1 MENSMSKPENL
12 PLELNSIRDAAIDFA
27 LGRTEKE
34 PEKLADLYQ
43 WYLTDGYGDE
53 VNIIDNVVNFS
64 DLIEN
69 YFSDE
74 TLVFE
79 EGVEASDINDEVRL
93 DYAKQR
99 IEGLLDSSLFVM
111 IKNIENSK
119 GEKAII
125 GYLEEQGLQEVDSGT
140 HWYGIYS
147 SENAFIQDLENSDWL
162 KFLCDVESFTDEEI
176 LKYWN
181 R

>member
-1 MENSMSKPENL
+1 MKNTMSKPSNL
-12 PLELNSIRDAAIDFA
+12 PLELQSIRDAAIDFV

-34 PEKLADLYQ
+34 PENLADLYQ

-53 VNIIDNVVNFS
+53 VNIIDNVIYFS

-79 EGVEASDINDEVRL
+79 ECEEASDINDEVRL
-93 DYAKQR
+93 DYAKRR

-111 IKNIENSK
+111 IKNIENSR

-125 GYLEEQGLQEVDSGT
+125 GYFEKQSLQEIEDGT
-140 HWYGIYS
+140 DWIGIYS
-147 SENAFIQDLENSDWL
+147 SEKAFIEDLEKSDSL
-162 KFLCDVESFTDEEI
+162 KLLCDVESFTDEEI
-176 LKYWN
+176 LSYWK

>member
-1 MENSMSKPENL
+1 MEHVKKNIMSKPSNL
-12 PLELNSIRDAAIDFA
+12 PLELQTIRDAAIDFA
-27 LGRTEKE
+27 LGRTETE
-34 PEKLADLYQ
+34 PENLADLYQ

-74 TLVFE
+74 TLVFQ
-79 EGVEASDINDEVRL
+79 EGLEALDINDKDRL
-93 DYAKQR
+93 DYAKHK

-125 GYLEEQGLQEVDSGT
+125 VRQV
-140 HWYGIYS
+140 
-147 SENAFIQDLENSDWL
+147 
-162 KFLCDVESFTDEEI
+162 
-176 LKYWN
+176 
-181 R
+181 

>member
-1 MENSMSKPENL
+1 MSKPSNL
-12 PLELNSIRDAAIDFA
+12 PLELQSIRDAAIDFA
-27 LGRTEKE
+27 LGRTKKE
-34 PEKLADLYQ
+34 PENLADLYQ
-43 WYLTDGYGDE
+43 WYLTDGFGDE
-53 VNIIDNVVNFS
+53 VNIINNVVNFS

-93 DYAKQR
+93 DYAKDK
-99 IEGLLDSSLFVM
+99 IEGLLDLSLFVM
-111 IKNIENSK
+111 IKNIENSR

-125 GYLEEQGLQEVDSGT
+125 GYLEEQGLQEIDSGT

-147 SENAFIQDLENSDWL
+147 SEKAFIEDLENSDWL
-162 KFLCDVESFTDEEI
+162 KFLCDVESFTDEEV
-176 LKYWN
+176 LSYWK

>member
-1 MENSMSKPENL
+1 MENNMSKPENL
-12 PLELNSIRDAAIDFA
+12 PLALHSIRDVAIDFA

-43 WYLTDGYGDE
+43 WYLTDGFGDE

-93 DYAKQR
+93 DYAKHK
-99 IEGLLDSSLFVM
+99 IEGLLDLSLFVM
-111 IKNIENSK
+111 IKNIENSR

-125 GYLEEQGLQEVDSGT
+125 GYLEEQGLQEIDSGT

-147 SENAFIQDLENSDWL
+147 SEKAFIEDLENSDWL
-162 KFLCDVESFTDEEI
+162 KFLCDVESFTDEEV
-176 LKYWN
+176 LSYWK

>member
-1 MENSMSKPENL
+1 MSKPSNL
-12 PLELNSIRDAAIDFA
+12 PLELQPIRDAAIDFA

-34 PEKLADLYQ
+34 PENLADLYQ

-74 TLVFE
+74 VLVFE
-79 EGVEASDINDEVRL
+79 EALEALDINDEDRL
-93 DYAKQR
+93 DYAKQV
-99 IEGLLDSSLFVM
+99 IEGLLESSSFVM
-111 IKNIENSK
+111 IKNLENVV

-125 GYLEEQGLQEVDSGT
+125 GYIEEQDLQEVDSGT
-140 HWYGIYS
+140 DWIGIYS
-147 SENAFIQDLENSDWL
+147 SEKAFIEDLEKSDSL
-162 KFLCDVESFTDEEI
+162 KLLCDVESLTDEEI
-176 LKYWN
+176 LSYWKK
-181 R
+181 